1 MSTSAFK
8 DVGEL
13 ESLRAARESMASL
26 FPLTPDLWKEWIQ
39 DERRIIDEDPDLNN
53 AHSNGAET
61 NGSVNKT
68 PRDAITALFER
79 AVTDYVRCVF
89 IKILVK
95 VRVTA

>member
-53 AHSNGAET
+53 AET
-61 NGSVNKT
+61 NGSANKT

-79 AVTDYVRCVF
+79 AITDYVRCVF

-95 VRVTA
+95 VRVTV